1 MNIQDN
7 DLAKEIITVLA
18 YLDDSYMDKI
28 SDEVLSKLNDM
39 AADSTLNVYI
49 DLNKKLSEQD
59 LSDECLDFISGLYY
73 EDNI

>member
-1 MNIQDN
+1 MIIQDN

-18 YLDDSYMDKI
+18 YLDDSYLDKI
-28 SDEVLSKLNDM
+28 SDEVINKLNDM
-39 AADSTLNVYI
+39 AADSTLNVDI

-59 LSDECLDFISGLYY
+59 LSDGCLDFIAGLYY

>member
-59 LSDECLDFISGLYY
+59 LSDECLDFIAGLYY